1 MIELESEQDVEGQ
14 LQDHDNQAIEQYLQV
29 DRNEY
34 INRDEYNMR
43 DSTSNNHYASPI
55 LEDQREH
62 DETMRQTNK
71 RTPARGYN
79 TKLYPNAYL

>member
-1 MIELESEQDVEGQ
+1 
-14 LQDHDNQAIEQYLQV
+14 
-29 DRNEY
+29 
-34 INRDEYNMR
+34 MR

-55 LEDQREH
+55 LEDQREN